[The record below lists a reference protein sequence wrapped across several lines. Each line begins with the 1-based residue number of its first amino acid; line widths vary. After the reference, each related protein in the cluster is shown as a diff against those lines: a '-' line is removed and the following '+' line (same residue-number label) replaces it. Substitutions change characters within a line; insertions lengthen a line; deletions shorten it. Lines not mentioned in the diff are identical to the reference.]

1 MKIILKYIVIFIILI
16 SIFVATLCLSC
27 LIPSSLLKENVQE
40 SSEILLSESNRKK
53 VYIPIKQLT
62 FQFDNF
68 TDALMINTA
77 YSIDSK
83 TPLYSAFTAKKNY
96 IPGTTKTIMQD
107 SVSELK
113 SASKYNG
120 YHNEVGELYD
130 VAHDDI
136 EESFEYAR
144 YWHGYLIFLRPLLLL
159 FNVNTIRIIL
169 TIIFILL
176 GIWLLYLIYKK
187 LSPILAIIFF
197 IGLVGVEYLYMGI
210 SLQGASIFLILMIA
224 SIYIL
229 IRNEKIKN
237 IGIIFFVIGMLT
249 NFFDFLTVPI
259 LTYGVPLIIYF
270 LLQQKNRDL
279 TFKETIIIFLKT
291 GISWILGYAGTWI
304 AKWILMDL
312 IYDRNLLETAIR
324 SSYIPF
330 CRNRQKIFICYYF
343 RAKYCLCFT
352 PISN

>member
-1 MKIILKYIVIFIILI
+1 MKTIIKYFIIFIVFIAV
-16 SIFVATLCLSC
+16 FVATLYITS
-27 LIPSSLLKENVQE
+27 LIPSSWLQKNVQE
-40 SSEILLSESNRKK
+40 SSEVLLKESNRKK
-53 VYIPIKQLT
+53 VYIKTKKMT

-77 YSIDSK
+77 YSIDST

-96 IPGTTKTIMQD
+96 IPGKTKTIMQD

-130 VAHDDI
+130 VAHNDI

-144 YWHGYLIFLRPLLLL
+144 YWHGYLIFLRPLLTV
-159 FNVNTIRIIL
+159 FNITTIRIIL
-169 TIIFILL
+169 ITIFVAL
-176 GIWLLYLIYKK
+176 GMWLLYLLYKK
-187 LSPILAIIFF
+187 LSPFIAMFF
-197 IGLVGVEYLYMGI
+197 FVGLTGVEYLYMGI
-210 SLQGASIFLILMIA
+210 SLQGASIFLILMIS

-229 IRNEKIKN
+229 IRHEKIKS
-237 IGIIFFVIGMLT
+237 IGITFFIIGMLT

-270 LLQQKNRDL
+270 LLQQKNQRL
-279 TFKETIIIFLKT
+279 SFKESTIIFIKT
-291 GISWILGYAGTWI
+291 GISWILGYAGTWL

-312 IYDRNLLETAIR
+312 IYDRNLLETALRTSKISLSR
-324 SSYIPF
+324 G
-330 CRNRQKIFICYYF
+330 RKKIFI
-343 RAKYCLCFT
+343 
-352 PISN
+352 